1 VEFDDE
7 LIFLLGEIST
17 FEVGAEIV
25 DPPETATLTA
35 TEKTS
40 GFWERA
46 PASLTV
52 SSNISNQPLIFF
64 FAPCS
69 FVYVTFLTARGPSHI
84 DQFYLYIFDD
94 HSLTCFIDSFLSI
107 FLISLHF
114 RVNEYKKHRL
124 MYVLYLYIIY
134 GIGVGW
140 FVIDL

>member
-1 VEFDDE
+1 MSKTSCKEIARDQIGLKSKNTQERWCSLLVTEESVEFDDE

-52 SSNISNQPLIFF
+52 SSNISYQPLIFF

-69 FVYVTFLTARGPSHI
+69 FVYETFLTARGPSHI
-84 DQFYLYIFDD
+84 DQFF
-94 HSLTCFIDSFLSI
+94 
-107 FLISLHF
+107 
-114 RVNEYKKHRL
+114 
-124 MYVLYLYIIY
+124 LYLMITH
-134 GIGVGW
+134 
-140 FVIDL
+140 LLH